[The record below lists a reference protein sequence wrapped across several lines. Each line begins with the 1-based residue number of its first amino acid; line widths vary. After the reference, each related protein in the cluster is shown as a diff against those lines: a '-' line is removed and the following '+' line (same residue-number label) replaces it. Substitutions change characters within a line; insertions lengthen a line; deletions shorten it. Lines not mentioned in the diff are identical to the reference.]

1 MQKTRKDNH
10 SVPSVTQ
17 LPSRQILVSLE
28 GVQKN
33 PAFIRA
39 SFSVTA
45 IILIKKPVARIYIFA
60 WSLALPV

>member
-1 MQKTRKDNH
+1 MQKTRKGNH

-33 PAFIRA
+33 PAFIQA
-39 SFSVTA
+39 TSVTA
-45 IILIKKPVARIYIFA
+45 IILIKTPVARIYLFA
-60 WSLALPV
+60 WSLELPV

>member
-1 MQKTRKDNH
+1 M
-10 SVPSVTQ
+10 TQ

-39 SFSVTA
+39 NSVTA

-60 WSLALPV
+60 WSLELTV

>member
-33 PAFIRA
+33 PAFIQA
-39 SFSVTA
+39 TSVTA
-45 IILIKKPVARIYIFA
+45 IILIKTPVARINLFA
-60 WSLALPV
+60 WSLELRV